1 MRPAAA
7 AGSGPH
13 KCLFHREA
21 AGNGP
26 PRQQGSGGFA
36 GQACVTGHVAPCPD
50 TSRHQHPPSTLPV
63 LPRRTLYLWIF
74 LRLRGQ
80 KHTVISG
87 KEAKMSHTVQCLL
100 LGKGAARPRGL
111 ERGRRRD
118 TGGTPGRAGAGEAQG
133 MGLGPGCGSTALSRA
148 QEVTRGG
155 GCSPSP
161 MAWARLHPSP
171 VGLGLVRSSGLIQA
185 PPALSPAWTVGSS
198 HPGTTRPPPVCTLA
212 VTPPVPSPTHPS
224 CKTPAS
230 CCPWPR

>member
-13 KCLFHREA
+13 KHLFHREA

-26 PRQQGSGGFA
+26 PRQRGSGGFA

-63 LPRRTLYLWIF
+63 LPRRTPYLWIF

-111 ERGRRRD
+111 EHGCKRDMGGGTRLCWGWGSPGDGAGTWLWVHSTEQGTGGD
-118 TGGTPGRAGAGEAQG
+118 TGRGVQPQPHGMGPPAPISSGLGAGEK
-133 MGLGPGCGSTALSRA
+133 LGPHPST
-148 QEVTRGG
+148 
-155 GCSPSP
+155 PSSQP
-161 MAWARLHPSP
+161 SMDIRVLPSWDHPTSTSLHPCCDSLCP
-171 VGLGLVRSSGLIQA
+171 Q
-185 PPALSPAWTVGSS
+185 PY
-198 HPGTTRPPPVCTLA
+198 
-212 VTPPVPSPTHPS
+212 PSFL
-224 CKTPAS
+224 
-230 CCPWPR
+230 